1 MEDHKRRPAG
11 KNTQPEEQLKRPWH
25 AMSYRETE
33 EVLKTS
39 EEGLSDEEAAARL
52 QKYGKNVLKEVKQKS
67 VLKMIWEQISDI
79 MVIILF
85 IAMIFS
91 VITCIIEQDINEGL
105 PEAIVILCVI
115 VLNATVGVIQEKKA
129 ADALE
134 ALKNMTAPNAR
145 VLRNGEESIVPA
157 SELVPGDI
165 VYLEDGAIVPADI
178 RIIND
183 NNMSIQEA
191 SLTGESVPVAK
202 DGPTVLPEDA
212 PLGDRVNMA

>member
-1 MEDHKRRPAG
+1 MED
-11 KNTQPEEQLKRPWH
+11 QQQRPWH
-25 AMSYRETE
+25 AMSYRQTE

-52 QKYGKNVLKEVKQKS
+52 QKYGKNVLKEVKPKS
-67 VLKMIWEQISDI
+67 VWRMIWEQISDI

-85 IAMIFS
+85 LAMIFS
-91 VITCIIEQDINEGL
+91 LVMYFLPEDMGGGEGL

-115 VLNATVGVIQEKKA
+115 VLNASVGVIQEKKA

-145 VLRNGEESIVPA
+145 VLRNGEESVVPA

-165 VYLEDGAIVPADI
+165 VYLEDGAVVPADI
-178 RIIND
+178 KFIND
-183 NNMSIQEA
+183 NNMR
-191 SLTGESVPVAK
+191 TGGLRP
-202 DGPTVLPEDA
+202 
-212 PLGDRVNMA
+212 

>member
-1 MEDHKRRPAG
+1 
-11 KNTQPEEQLKRPWH
+11 
-25 AMSYRETE
+25 MSYRQTE

-52 QKYGKNVLKEVKQKS
+52 QKYGKNVLKEVKPKS
-67 VLKMIWEQISDI
+67 VWRMIWEQISDI

-85 IAMIFS
+85 LAMIFS
-91 VITCIIEQDINEGL
+91 LVMYFLPEDMGGGEGL
-105 PEAIVILCVI
+105 HEAIVILCVI
-115 VLNATVGVIQEKKA
+115 VLNASVGVIQEKKA

-134 ALKNMTAPNAR
+134 ALKNMTAPDAR
-145 VLRNGEESIVPA
+145 VLRNGEESVVPA

-191 SLTGESVPVAK
+191 SLTG
-202 DGPTVLPEDA
+202 
-212 PLGDRVNMA
+212 

>member
-1 MEDHKRRPAG
+1 
-11 KNTQPEEQLKRPWH
+11 
-25 AMSYRETE
+25 MSYRQTE

-52 QKYGKNVLKEVKQKS
+52 QKYGKNVLKEVKPKS
-67 VLKMIWEQISDI
+67 VWRMIWEQISDI

-85 IAMIFS
+85 LAMIFS
-91 VITCIIEQDINEGL
+91 LVMYFLPEDMGGGEGL
-105 PEAIVILCVI
+105 HEAIVILCVI
-115 VLNATVGVIQEKKA
+115 VLNASVGVIQEKKA

-145 VLRNGEESIVPA
+145 VLRNGEESVVPA

-191 SLTGESVPVAK
+191 SLTG
-202 DGPTVLPEDA
+202 
-212 PLGDRVNMA
+212 

>member
-1 MEDHKRRPAG
+1 
-11 KNTQPEEQLKRPWH
+11 
-25 AMSYRETE
+25 MSYRQTE

-52 QKYGKNVLKEVKQKS
+52 QKYGKNVLKEVKPKS
-67 VLKMIWEQISDI
+67 VWRMIWEQISDI

-85 IAMIFS
+85 LAMIFS
-91 VITCIIEQDINEGL
+91 LVMYFLPEDMGGGEGL

-115 VLNATVGVIQEKKA
+115 VLNASVGVIQEKKA

-145 VLRNGEESIVPA
+145 VLRNGEESVVPA

-191 SLTGESVPVAK
+191 SLTGESVPVPK
-202 DGPTVLPEDA
+202 DGPTVLPKTLRSA
-212 PLGDRVNMA
+212 TGSIWRFRRRLLCTATPSA